1 MMPISR
7 KEIYGRAKAGAI
19 AGIGGG
25 LALLVSIFG
34 IDAGLNLPPGS
45 FYMMI
50 GLAVGLHGMTATIF
64 GGMVHMLTAATIG
77 AGFCVCSSL
86 HPWLYIRSVWKGVF
100 AGGVTGLEVYAIFF
114 MPITLYIMIP
124 TLDAAATNS
133 AFTAQEMTAITV
145 LKSHITMI
153 IWGALALH
161 VTYGAVMGFFT
172 GLIVHEDYRKSPKKN
187 LRDLE
192 SESMPA
198 T

>member
-1 MMPISR
+1 MMPVSR
-7 KEIYGRAKAGAI
+7 YEIYGKIKVGAI
-19 AGIGGG
+19 AGIAGGF
-25 LALLVSIFG
+25 ALLVSFFG
-34 IDAGLNLPPGS
+34 IDASLNLPPGS

-50 GLAVGLHGMTATIF
+50 GLAVGLHGIVATIF
-64 GGMVHMLTAATIG
+64 GGMVHMLTATAIG

-86 HPWLYIRSVWKGVF
+86 HPWLHIRSVWKGIF

-124 TLDAAATNS
+124 TIDAAANNS
-133 AFTAQEMTAITV
+133 AFTAHELVMVTV
-145 LKSHITMI
+145 LKSHMTMI
-153 IWGALALH
+153 IWGALVLH

-172 GLIVHEDYRKSPKKN
+172 GLMIHGGHRKNPKS